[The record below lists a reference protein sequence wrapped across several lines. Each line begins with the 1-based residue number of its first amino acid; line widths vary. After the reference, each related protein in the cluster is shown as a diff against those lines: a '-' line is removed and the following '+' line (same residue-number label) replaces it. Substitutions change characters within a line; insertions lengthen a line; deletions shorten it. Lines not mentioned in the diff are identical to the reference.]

1 VERIFTTAR
10 TSSGIAYDT
19 GGDGPGVLLL
29 LHGMGANAAVW
40 RPMLAAIEDGWPG
53 RWVAPDLRGHG
64 RSVAEAPFSYGVHAA
79 DLATLMSEVGAED
92 VIVVGHSFGGVL
104 GAVLASD
111 LFQVPIRA
119 VLTVGVKLDWSDDDL
134 AGARRIAQRAPRL
147 FDSAADAADHAL
159 RLSGL
164 RGLTAV
170 DDPVAATVSTADGF
184 RAAVD
189 PRVFSVVGPDVRAL
203 LRSSRA
209 PLHLAA
215 GADDP
220 MVSLDAMRSVD
231 AGARVIG
238 SAGHNAHWEQPAQ
251 VWDLVRALV

>member
-1 VERIFTTAR
+1 VERNVTTGR
-10 TSSGIAYDT
+10 TSSGIVYDM
-19 GGDGPGVLLL
+19 GGEGSDLLL
-29 LHGMGANAAVW
+29 LVHGLGANAAVW
-40 RPMLAAIEDGWPG
+40 RPMLEHGWPG

-64 RSVAEAPFSYGVHAA
+64 RSIAEGPWSCGVHAA
-79 DLATLMSEVGAED
+79 DLAAVVDEVGADE
-92 VIVVGHSFGGVL
+92 VTVVGHSLGGVL
-104 GAVLASD
+104 GAVLAGD
-111 LFQVPIRA
+111 LFQVPISS
-119 VLTVGVKLDWSDDDL
+119 VLTVGIKLDWSDDDV
-134 AGARRIAQRAPRL
+134 AGARRIAQRAPKV
-147 FDSAADAADHAL
+147 FDSATDAAGFAL

-164 RGLTAV
+164 SGLAAV
-170 DDPVAATVSTADGF
+170 DDPVAATVATGDGF

-189 PRVFSVVGPDVRAL
+189 PRAFSVVGPDIRQL

-231 AGARVIG
+231 TDARVIG

-251 VWDLVRALV
+251 VWDLVRAVAGGV

>member
-1 VERIFTTAR
+1 MERNVTAGR
-10 TSSGIAYDT
+10 TSSGIAYDV
-19 GGDGPGVLLL
+19 GGDGPELLL
-29 LHGMGANAAVW
+29 LVHGLGANAAVW
-40 RPMLAAIEDGWPG
+40 RPLLEHGRPG

-64 RSVAEAPFSYGVHAA
+64 RSVVDGPFSYGVHAA
-79 DLATLMSEVGAED
+79 DLATIVAEVGADD
-92 VIVVGHSFGGVL
+92 VLVVGHSFGGVL
-104 GAVLASD
+104 GAVLAGE
-111 LFQVPIRA
+111 LFQVPVRS
-119 VLTVGVKLDWSDDDL
+119 VLTVGVKLDWTADDL
-134 AGARRIAQRAPRL
+134 AAARRIAQRPPKV
-147 FDSAADAADHAL
+147 FDSAAGAADHAL

-164 RGLTAV
+164 RELAAV

-189 PRVFSVVGPDVRAL
+189 PRVFSVVGPDIRGL

-220 MVSLDAMRSVD
+220 MVSLEAMRSVD
-231 AGARVIG
+231 ADARVID

-251 VWDLVRALV
+251 VWQLVQDLAGRA

>member
-1 VERIFTTAR
+1 VERNVTTGR
-10 TSSGIAYDT
+10 TSSGIVYDV
-19 GGDGPGVLLL
+19 GGDGPELLL
-29 LHGMGANAAVW
+29 LVHGLGANAAVW
-40 RPMLAAIEDGWPG
+40 RPLLEHGRPG

-64 RSVAEAPFSYGVHAA
+64 RSVAEGPFSYGVHVA
-79 DLATLMSEVGAED
+79 DLAAVVAEVGADD
-92 VIVVGHSFGGVL
+92 VTVVGHSFGGVL
-104 GAVLASD
+104 GAVLAGD

-119 VLTVGVKLDWSDDDL
+119 VLTVGVKLDWSDEDV
-134 AGARRIAQRAPRL
+134 AGARRIAQRPPKV
-147 FDSAADAADHAL
+147 FDTAVGAADHAL

-164 RGLTAV
+164 RGLAAV
-170 DDPVAATVSTADGF
+170 DDPVAATVPTAEGF

-189 PRVFSVVGPDVRAL
+189 PRVFSVVGPDIRGL

-209 PLHLAA
+209 PLHLVA

-238 SAGHNAHWEQPAQ
+238 SAGHNAHWEQPAE
-251 VWDLVRALV
+251 VWALVRALAGGH